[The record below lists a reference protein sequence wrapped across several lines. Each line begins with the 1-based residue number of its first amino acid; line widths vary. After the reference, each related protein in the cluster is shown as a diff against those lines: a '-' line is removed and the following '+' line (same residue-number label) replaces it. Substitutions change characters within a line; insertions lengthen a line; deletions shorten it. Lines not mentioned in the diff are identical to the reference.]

1 MIAEFLN
8 QKVTLMELQT
18 VSGRR
23 KALSTVGTALGN
35 VQNSET
41 RESRITQG
49 VSSKAYMAFFE
60 IGTNIT
66 EGMVIRNHVD
76 NRRYKVLGVEHQGE
90 GFGLETEHLEVTMVK
105 YNL

>member
-8 QKVTLMELQT
+8 QRVTLMQLVT

-23 KALSTVGTALGN
+23 KALSTVQTAMSN
-35 VQNSET
+35 IQNSET

-49 VSSKAYMAFFE
+49 VSSKAFMAWFE
-60 IGTNIT
+60 VGTNIQ
-66 EGMVIRNHVD
+66 EGMVIRNHLD